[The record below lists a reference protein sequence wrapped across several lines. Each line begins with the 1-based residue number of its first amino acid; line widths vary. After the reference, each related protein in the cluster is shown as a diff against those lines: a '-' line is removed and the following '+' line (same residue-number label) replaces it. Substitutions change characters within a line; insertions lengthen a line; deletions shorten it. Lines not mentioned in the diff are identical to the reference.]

1 MPPPHR
7 SNIRET
13 NKHPE
18 PLRYPD
24 SPTRNRFTEKNRDPT
39 GRRALGYASVTR
51 EVYAH
56 PLKPVTKSENAGL
69 TPSATSI
76 VTKRPTSFTIPL
88 RKSIRVSNPVAN
100 RQQPIQTTGYIKES
114 AMGKVP
120 YHRTTQNQKHSVF
133 DDRNLKQSTAQTEHD
148 VTSFGDYWRPKRLT
162 TVPPSYKATTFVR
175 PSKPIPF
182 TRFSDAMAAIENR
195 NKVGDRRGRPN
206 PPLPSPSSKDQTRSE
221 INGARR
227 NTGSENKE
235 TVQTDADGL
244 LTKFPS
250 RNKENVDT
258 LVFQST
264 KAPSGANRQLADS
277 RKPNHPVMIKHYR
290 DNLKDTTT
298 TDEVTIGVEYADAEL
313 NRDLIN
319 AYENSNEQQ
328 SRNKIIGQSNSKSS
342 EFQFERSTPNKAHGN
357 GSKDEDIASANDSNS
372 NVLSNSGIDKIVDKS
387 REYVLNS
394 KNLANHKEFKNQNR
408 DSSEEVDKLTPNTSK
423 VVSAEKSGSYV
434 RYDGYENHSDKDTE
448 TESGDVE
455 PHSAIE
461 TNTNKKLF
469 DNSVPSKSNKVD
481 IPNFDNPI
489 VRSDS
494 YDREKDSEIPMAEN
508 FPKTPFYG
516 EVIRHPY
523 NQDYPKD
530 ITDDKI
536 YFPQIFPDTNIGIQ
550 NHRNGSDGIPTK
562 HTSVHITKNNYVD
575 KERLIEINPKE
586 TKDQN
591 KFPIYLNQAKAV
603 TISDYSSL
611 RSYSPTSP
619 TVNSDSSDRRR
630 PSNVILDPKRGK
642 DASNKTSNYVLHRTP
657 VLSPEMPG
665 YSYPRK
671 PNIRLTPG
679 MLAGIL
685 IAALIFLGFLT
696 GIYFVLIKH

>member
-1 MPPPHR
+1 M
-7 SNIRET
+7 
-13 NKHPE
+13 
-18 PLRYPD
+18 
-24 SPTRNRFTEKNRDPT
+24 
-39 GRRALGYASVTR
+39 GYASVTR

-56 PLKPVTKSENAGL
+56 PLKPVTKSENAGQ
-69 TPSATSI
+69 TPSATRI

-88 RKSIRVSNPVAN
+88 RKSIRVSSPVAN

-114 AMGKVP
+114 AIGKVP
-120 YHRTTQNQKHSVF
+120 FHRTTHNQKHTVL
-133 DDRNLKQSTAQTEHD
+133 DDGNLKQSTAQTEHD
-148 VTSFGDYWRPKRLT
+148 VNSLDDYWTPKRLT
-162 TVPPSYKATTFVR
+162 TVQPSYKTTTFVR

-235 TVQTDADGL
+235 TVQTNVGGL
-244 LTKFPS
+244 LTKFPN
-250 RNKENVDT
+250 RNKENIDT
-258 LVFQST
+258 LILQST
-264 KAPSGANRQLADS
+264 KASKGANRQLAGS

-313 NRDLIN
+313 DQHLIN
-319 AYENSNEQQ
+319 ANENSNEQK
-328 SRNKIIGQSNSKSS
+328 SRNKVILQSNSKSY
-342 EFQFERSTPNKAHGN
+342 EFQFEHPTLNKAHGDS
-357 GSKDEDIASANDSNS
+357 SKDEDFASANDSNI
-372 NVLSNSGIDKIVDKS
+372 NVLSNSGISKIVDKS

-394 KNLANHKEFKNQNR
+394 KNLANHKEFKNKTRYN
-408 DSSEEVDKLTPNTSK
+408 SEEVDKLTPNASK
-423 VVSAEKSGSYV
+423 IVSAEKSGSYV
-434 RYDGYENHSDKDTE
+434 RYDGYENQSDKDTKS
-448 TESGDVE
+448 ESGYVE
-455 PHSAIE
+455 PHSMIE
-461 TNTNKKLF
+461 TNTDKKSF
-469 DNSVPSKSNKVD
+469 DTSVPSKSNKVD

-494 YDREKDSEIPMAEN
+494 YDREKDSEIPMTEN

-536 YFPQIFPDTNIGIQ
+536 YFPQIFPDSNIGIQ
-550 NHRNGSDGIPTK
+550 NHRNDSDGIPTK

-586 TKDQN
+586 PKDQN
-591 KFPIYLNQAKAV
+591 KFPTYFNQAKAV

-611 RSYSPTSP
+611 RSHSPTSP
-619 TVNSDSSDRRR
+619 TVNSDRRI

-665 YSYPRK
+665 YSHPRK
-671 PNIRLTPG
+671 PNIRLSPG